1 MTKLN
6 NKQIS
11 ERRHNC
17 PVCGKFME
25 KVDVYDM
32 ENNLHELWICY
43 YCNEDIPRGVKDDQ
57 T

>member
-32 ENNLHELWICY
+32 ENNLHELWVCY
-43 YCNEDIPRGVKDDQ
+43 YCNEDTPRGVKDDQ